1 MTNLA
6 FLPLPPCVDDDETL
20 GQQITLLAGQINAAN
35 HRLLGMIAEFDRRKA
50 WSRRQLNKCYN
61 YMIYG

>member
-6 FLPLPPCVDDDETL
+6 LMPLPSCVDDDETL

-50 WSRRQLNKCYN
+50 WSGGAN
-61 YMIYG
+61 